1 MTTLFITG
9 LSGVGKSSTLREM
22 ETRGYHTVDL
32 DFDYMKIVNGERL
45 IDEMKLQNLIDFHD
59 NDKLIIAGTES
70 NQGKFYDQFEAV
82 ILLTADLEVMLDR
95 IEKRTNNPYGKSAEE
110 KADIIQN
117 HKHILPLLK
126 KNATQ
131 IIDTGNKSVQEI
143 CDQLEN
149 NYFN

>member
-45 IDEMKLQNLIDFHD
+45 IDEMMLQNLIDFHD

-95 IEKRTNNPYGKSAEE
+95 IEKRTNNPYGK
-110 KADIIQN
+110 
-117 HKHILPLLK
+117 
-126 KNATQ
+126 
-131 IIDTGNKSVQEI
+131 
-143 CDQLEN
+143 
-149 NYFN
+149 